1 MCVEIIFWISVLIVF
16 YTYIGYGIIL
26 YLLVRIKEFF
36 FKPKSLTL
44 PEDLPHVTL
53 LIAAYNEQDIV
64 DEKMFNTLAL
74 DYPPSHF
81 HIVWVTDGSTDHTNA
96 LLAGYPQVKVLFE
109 APRRGKSA
117 ALNRAIQFV
126 DSPIVIFTDANTM
139 LNKEAIQV
147 IVSEFTNPQV
157 GCVAGEKRVKQN
169 ISQDATAGEGFYWKY
184 ESFLK
189 NLDYR
194 LYSAVGAAGELF
206 AIRTSLFV
214 HLPDDTLLDDFI
226 MSMKIAQDGYKIA
239 YCKEA
244 YAEEEASEDISQET
258 KRKIRIAAGGMQS
271 IVRLSG
277 LLNIFRHGLLS
288 FQYIS
293 HRVLRWSIT
302 PILWF
307 CLLPLNVYLA
317 LSSEYSIFY
326 GIILL
331 LHILFYMAAIAG
343 YLLSKRKIKTKLLFV
358 PYYFIFMNLCVLR
371 GFAYLRKQKG
381 SGVWEK
387 AKRKNGKKG
396 DIPSFTLSNS
406 VTDISLRIPC
416 HRRVVCSSYSTPLL
430 LVYIHD
436 GAGDVSS
443 SCFQCH
449 HSFILVIQEKPM
461 GSSASC
467 SHSY

>member
-1 MCVEIIFWISVLIVF
+1 MKITCVEIIFWISVLIVF
-16 YTYIGYGIIL
+16 YTYIGYGILL
-26 YLLVRIKEFF
+26 YLLVRIKEFL
-36 FKPKSLTL
+36 FKPKALTL
-44 PEDLPHVTL
+44 PEELPHVTL

-81 HIVWVTDGSTDHTNA
+81 HIVWVTDGSTDHTNE

-117 ALNRAIQFV
+117 ALNRAIQFI
-126 DSPIVIFTDANTM
+126 DSPIVVFTDANTM

-147 IVSEFTNPQV
+147 IVTEFTDPQV
-157 GCVAGEKRVKQN
+157 GCVAGEKRVKQS

-258 KRKIRIAAGGMQS
+258 KRKIRIAAGGIQS

-317 LSSEYSIFY
+317 LYSESSIFY

-343 YLLSKRKIKTKLLFV
+343 YILSKRKIKTKLLFV

-387 AKRKNGKKG
+387 AKRKNG
-396 DIPSFTLSNS
+396 
-406 VTDISLRIPC
+406 
-416 HRRVVCSSYSTPLL
+416 
-430 LVYIHD
+430 
-436 GAGDVSS
+436 
-443 SCFQCH
+443 
-449 HSFILVIQEKPM
+449 
-461 GSSASC
+461 
-467 SHSY
+467 